1 MKKNIMNGLLLLFTI
16 LLTGCATT
24 DLQVETKPTNS
35 IFLDPVKRVQKTI
48 YVEVKNSSSRDIGA
62 FETKLKDKLSV
73 QGYTIFADA
82 KSAQYILMTNVLFAA
97 NSKEGINGGAV
108 AGGTFLGAMT
118 GAMKTNNGSGLLV
131 GAAAGAT
138 AFAVASVVGQDEY
151 YRFITDV
158 QIKEKDSDGKYTDHT
173 MRIFSQS
180 VKMNLKTEEA
190 MPIMVEQTVE
200 QIAKIF

>member
-1 MKKNIMNGLLLLFTI
+1 MNKKLLTISLFLSVI
-16 LLTGCATT
+16 FTGCATT

-35 IFLDPVKRVQKTI
+35 IFLDPIKRVQKTI
-48 YVEVKNSSSRDIGA
+48 YVEVKNSSGKEIDNFESR
-62 FETKLKDKLSV
+62 LRDKLRS
-73 QGYTIFADA
+73 QGYTVITDA

-97 NSKEGINGGAV
+97 NSKEGVNGGAV

-118 GAMKTNNGSGLLV
+118 GAMKANNGSGLLV

-138 AFAVASVVGQDEY
+138 AFAVASVAGQDEY

-158 QIKEKDSDGKYTDHT
+158 LVKEKGVDSKYSEYT

-180 VKMNLKTEEA
+180 VKMNLKTQEA
-190 MPIMVEQTVE
+190 IPVMVEQTVE